1 MKSNKF
7 NSKRYIKAIDD
18 LLDLIK
24 GVDTQIKAHRK
35 ATPSSELMIEQ
46 YSELKNRYQQEL
58 QELMSELHQAVQ
70 QQLVLEAV

>member
-35 ATPSSELMIEQ
+35 ANPSSELMIEQ

-58 QELMSELHQAVQ
+58 QELMSELQQAVQ
-70 QQLVLEAV
+70 QQLVLAAA